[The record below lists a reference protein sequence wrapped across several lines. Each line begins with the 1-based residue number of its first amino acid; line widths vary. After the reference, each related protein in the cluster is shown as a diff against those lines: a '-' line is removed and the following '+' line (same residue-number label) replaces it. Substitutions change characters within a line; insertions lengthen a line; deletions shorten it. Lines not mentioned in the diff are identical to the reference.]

1 MRMICPL
8 LLGIT
13 LSCVGANADQRPWVW
28 TYGSAMM
35 HPGEAEFEHYTTLQS
50 PDWTRRE
57 HNLKTVHQAEVE
69 IGMAERLDAAVYQ
82 VFSRTPGAPL
92 DWDGYKLRLRWR
104 LTENAASFGRPILYL
119 EHANNA
125 TLTESGWEAK
135 LLLSQPFGPLEVAVN
150 PVVEFEGGETE
161 FAVNGGF
168 SLATLHSL
176 RLGGELR
183 ASEGGVYAG
192 PTLSHG
198 GAGLWSALGVVWR
211 LGEADPGETTHQ
223 VRLILGVRVKD

>member
-1 MRMICPL
+1 MRVVSSL
-8 LLGIT
+8 LVGFT
-13 LSCVGANADQRPWVW
+13 GFALSSFADQRPWVW

-35 HPGEAEFEHYTTLQS
+35 HPGEAEFEHYMTMQS

-69 IGMAERLDAAVYQ
+69 IGMTERLDAAVYQ
-82 VFSRTPGAPL
+82 VFSRTPGDPL

-104 LTENAASFGRPILYL
+104 LSEEAASFGRPILYL

-161 FAVNGGF
+161 LAVNGGF
-168 SLATLHSL
+168 SLATPHSL

-198 GAGLWSALGVVWR
+198 GPGLWSALGVVWR
-211 LGEADPGETTHQ
+211 LGEADPGELTHQ
-223 VRLILGVRVKD
+223 VRLILGVQVKD